1 MFGFSSTFLSIS
13 TSSYK
18 GPLLESLFL
27 LDESVCPLTC
37 LVLVNLTPNSSP
49 RTSPRMS
56 ATTKLPILLP
66 ITNPTLYILEVR
78 HF

>member
-1 MFGFSSTFLSIS
+1 MFGFSSTLLSIS

-27 LDESVCPLTC
+27 LNESVCLFKC
-37 LVLVNLTPNSSP
+37 LVVNLTPNSSP

-56 ATTKLPILLP
+56 ATTKLPITLP
-66 ITNPTLYILEVR
+66 ITNSKQ
-78 HF
+78 